1 MKRRRNYNM
10 PLMKVGEVE
19 DLVHPDFETAKTALM
34 ESFDKFNAFFK
45 EHPEKT
51 TKNAVFG
58 ELTYF
63 EWKLLNRKHF
73 NHHFEQF
80 GLI

>member
-1 MKRRRNYNM
+1 MK
-10 PLMKVGEVE
+10 E
-19 DLVHPDFETAKTALM
+19 DELEELKHENIEEAKKALLEAYETYET
-34 ESFDKFNAFFK
+34 FFR
-45 EHPEKT
+45 EHPEAT

-58 ELTYF
+58 ELNAF